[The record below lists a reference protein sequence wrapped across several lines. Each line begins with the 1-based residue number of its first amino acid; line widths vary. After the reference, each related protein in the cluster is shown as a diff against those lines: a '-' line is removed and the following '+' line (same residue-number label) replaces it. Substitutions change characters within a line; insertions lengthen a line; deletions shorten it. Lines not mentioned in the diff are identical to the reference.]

1 MASRSSRGAV
11 TKTAIVLL
19 AVPLLAQTPAPDS
32 GTPQSP
38 SQRVNERIQAL
49 QKESDALAS
58 HEQTL
63 LVELRKLEIDR
74 QIKVEQLAQIDRDLT
89 ETQRKLADA
98 SQRAEALRK
107 SADEQRPDVE
117 ARLVQLYKLGRAGYW
132 RLMLDVEDLRSVG
145 RAYRTAAAMSQLDRD
160 RIEQHQR
167 TLAAL
172 DRERKALETRA
183 KQIVALKDEAARAR
197 AAIDRTVAARS
208 ALVDSIDVRRDLNAQ
223 MTGELQAAQQRLQA
237 SVNQLDGTRSEA
249 VTLPFRPFQGALP
262 WPLRGT
268 LTRGF
273 GRESNTRFGTVL
285 VRNGVEL
292 TTPENQIVHPIHEGT
307 VAYADQFTGYGNLV
321 IVDHGDRA
329 YSLYGYLSSLS
340 VTRGDRVDLST
351 ELGLS
356 GRNPSGTP
364 ALYFELRIDGK
375 AVNPLQWLKR

>member
-1 MASRSSRGAV
+1 M
-11 TKTAIVLL
+11 
-19 AVPLLAQTPAPDS
+19 
-32 GTPQSP
+32 
-38 SQRVNERIQAL
+38 
-49 QKESDALAS
+49 
-58 HEQTL
+58 
-63 LVELRKLEIDR
+63 
-74 QIKVEQLAQIDRDLT
+74 
-89 ETQRKLADA
+89 
-98 SQRAEALRK
+98 
-107 SADEQRPDVE
+107 
-117 ARLVQLYKLGRAGYW
+117 
-132 RLMLDVEDLRSVG
+132 
-145 RAYRTAAAMSQLDRD
+145 
-160 RIEQHQR
+160 
-167 TLAAL
+167 
-172 DRERKALETRA
+172 
-183 KQIVALKDEAARAR
+183 
-197 AAIDRTVAARS
+197 
-208 ALVDSIDVRRDLNAQ
+208 
-223 MTGELQAAQQRLQA
+223 
-237 SVNQLDGTRSEA
+237 NQLDGARSEA

-307 VAYADQFTGYGNLV
+307 VAYADHFTGYGNLV